1 VEATGGAVVG
11 SWKAKLHPLGATG
24 VGSLRFEPGDYWPT
38 TYESASAVSEEITVG
53 DELAELKDRVASLA
67 SDVESIKLAIKQCEE
82 GINTILDE
90 LREKP
95 IIKQTELL
103 EIDETLEVI
112 MPIPVVI
119 EEYDDEVIAAFPEIE
134 AFGVGS
140 GEAEAIRNLK
150 EEIRKIFF
158 ELEKTSEDE
167 LGKLP
172 LTWKKVLLKVVKNIG
187 NAQ

>member
-1 VEATGGAVVG
+1 ALSGGIA
-11 SWKAKLHPLGATG
+11 
-24 VGSLRFEPGDYWPT
+24 
-38 TYESASAVSEEITVG
+38 VG
-53 DELAELKDRVASLA
+53 DELAELKDKVGSLA
-67 SDVESIKLAIKQCEE
+67 SGIESVELALKKCEE
-82 GINTILDE
+82 GIDTILDE

-150 EEIRKIFF
+150 EEIKKSFF
-158 ELEKTSEDE
+158 ELENISEDE

-172 LTWKKVLLKVVKNIG
+172 LTWKRVLLKVVKNIG